1 MTEITFLA
9 LDVGTTHV
17 KAGVLDAHGRVLAA
31 ANHPTPVNAPAH
43 GRAEH
48 DPDEFW
54 RVCAELIREVIGAS
68 GAAPAAVS
76 IASMGEVGTI
86 FGADNQPLYPMIAW
100 YDTRTEP
107 QVKQLLQEVGK
118 EVLFRITGQSI
129 SQNMSLT
136 RLMWLRENEP
146 ALFARAARWMNV
158 PDWIR
163 YKLCGE
169 IATDYTIAS
178 RMMLFAQERRDW
190 SDELLA
196 RTHIPR
202 SLLPRLVPS
211 GTAIG
216 NVTRQAAQETGLPET
231 TQVVTGGHDH
241 LVAALGAGM
250 IGPGMLL
257 DSSGT
262 AESAITVLPRPL
274 LHDEIG
280 RAGYASYAYTARNL
294 AVIVGGLKSSG
305 GMVEWFIDQFCAEE
319 RHAADES
326 AQSVYQLLMA
336 QVAGAPGA
344 NGVMVVPDFTGSGTP
359 SKNPLARGAFFGLT
373 VTHTKGDILQAM
385 IESTCYW
392 LRNNLAMFERV
403 LGQPIHAIRAVG
415 GGTKNPFWLQT
426 KANITGRV
434 IEIPQAG
441 EASLRGAAMLA
452 GIGAGVFADEAAAL
466 ASMPVELR
474 AVHPVHGY
482 AAQYDALFPAW
493 LAACEAARSIK
504 K

>member
-1 MTEITFLA
+1 MTSLTFLA

-17 KAGVLDAHGRVLAA
+17 KAGALDAHGNTLAVA
-31 ANHPTPVNAPAH
+31 HRPTPVTAPAP

-48 DPDEFW
+48 DPAALW
-54 RVCAELIREVIGAS
+54 RVCAELIREVIGKS
-68 GAAPAAVS
+68 GAAPVAVS
-76 IASMGEVGTI
+76 IASMGEVGAI
-86 FGADNQPLYPMIAW
+86 FDAANAPLYPMIAW

-107 QVKQLLQEVGK
+107 QVRSLIQDVGK
-118 EVLFRITGQSI
+118 EAIFRITGQSI

-146 ALFARAARWMNV
+146 ALFGRAARWMNV

-163 YKLCGE
+163 YNLCGE

-178 RMMLFAQERRDW
+178 RMMLFDQTRRDW
-190 SDELLA
+190 SDELLE
-196 RTHIPR
+196 RTRIPR

-216 NVTRQAAQETGLPET
+216 HITRAASQETGLPET
-231 TQVVTGGHDH
+231 TLVVTGGHDH

-250 IGPGMLL
+250 IEPGMLL
-257 DSSGT
+257 DSTGT
-262 AESAITVLPRPL
+262 AESALTVLPRPL
-274 LHDEIG
+274 LQDEIG
-280 RAGYASYAYTARNL
+280 RAGYASYAYTARNR
-294 AVIVGGLKSSG
+294 AVIVGGLKASG
-305 GMVEWFIDQFCAEE
+305 GMVEWFIEQFCAEE
-319 RHAADES
+319 RGS
-326 AQSVYQLLMA
+326 ASQTGRSVYDVLMA

-344 NGVMVVPDFTGSGTP
+344 NGVMVAPDFTGSGTP

-373 VTHTKGDILQAM
+373 VTHTKADILQAM

-403 LGQPIHAIRAVG
+403 LGQTIRAIRAVG

-426 KANITGRV
+426 KANVTGRM
-434 IEIPQAG
+434 IEIPLAG

-452 GIGAGVFADEAAAL
+452 GMGAGVFADEAEAL

-474 AVHPVHGY
+474 AVHPVEGDVARY
-482 AAQYDALFPAW
+482 EALFPAW
-493 LAACEAARSIK
+493 LAACEAARSLRK
-504 K
+504 